1 MGVSGRGAKAK
12 GDKFERELAAYIN
25 EAVGTDAKRA
35 PLSGG
40 GSVFASGGAD
50 LLGVPDLFIEA
61 KRVERLNFLD
71 AMRQAERNKLATN
84 CPDIAIVVNRRNR
97 QTTGESLC
105 VLRLDDLL
113 LLYRYYLSRDATTQQ
128 ENLDAVTETGRHG
141 RQSGG
146 SNFEPKRTGRWVS
159 DVSDRGTEGT
169 GEEGGGGGTGGGGN

>member
-1 MGVSGRGAKAK
+1 VAISGRGAKAK
-12 GDKFERELAAYIN
+12 GDKFERELATYIN
-25 EAVGTDAKRA
+25 EAVGTNATRA

-71 AMRQAERNKLATN
+71 AMRQAERNKAATG
-84 CPDIAIVVNRRNR
+84 CPDMAVVVNRRNR

-113 LLYRYYLSRDATTQQ
+113 TLYRYYLDRDATTS
-128 ENLDAVTETGRHG
+128 ENTNAVIETGRHG
-141 RQSGG
+141 RQSRRT
-146 SNFEPKRTGRWVS
+146 NFRPKRTNGRVCANN
-159 DVSDRGTEGT
+159 D
-169 GEEGGGGGTGGGGN
+169 